1 MVDGLVRLYKKSDRY
16 NLNVYEDKLYILW
29 KKEN

>member
-16 NLNVYEDKLYILW
+16 NLGEYEDKLYILW